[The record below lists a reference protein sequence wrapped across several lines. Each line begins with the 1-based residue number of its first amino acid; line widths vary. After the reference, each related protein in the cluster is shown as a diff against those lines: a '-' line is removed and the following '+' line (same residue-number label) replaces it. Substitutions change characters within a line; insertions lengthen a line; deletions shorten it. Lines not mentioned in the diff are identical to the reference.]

1 MARFLKSEAKPLAQA
16 RWNLVDQV
24 TNIVSLCILRWSAAD
39 VALGDAG
46 NTVMLDGAGETAADG
61 AAAGAGCTTA
71 GAGGG
76 VAGAG

>member
-1 MARFLKSEAKPLAQA
+1 M
-16 RWNLVDQV
+16 
-24 TNIVSLCILRWSAAD
+24 AAD
-39 VALGDAG
+39 VALGYAG